1 MTYLAWRNLLQSRT
15 QFILGVGGVA
25 LALLLMLSLDAL
37 LAGSEED
44 LVAYIEQSGADI
56 FVAQEG
62 VKNMHMAS
70 SAITWRDLTLA
81 GHAEGVV
88 SASPVLYTT
97 SIVKTDEADVR
108 SSTTG
113 YDPDA
118 PLGWPMGVLAGTSVV
133 RRGVGMFC

>member
-1 MTYLAWRNLLQSRT
+1 MTYLAFQNLWQQKFRLALS
-15 QFILGVGGVA
+15 VVGVA

-56 FVAQEG
+56 FVSQEG
-62 VKNMHMAS
+62 IRNMHMAS

-81 GHAEGVV
+81 GHADGVV

-97 SIVKTDEADVR
+97 SGCGRCTFLYYWLR
-108 SSTTG
+108 S
-113 YDPDA
+113 
-118 PLGWPMGVLAGTSVV
+118 
-133 RRGVGMFC
+133 